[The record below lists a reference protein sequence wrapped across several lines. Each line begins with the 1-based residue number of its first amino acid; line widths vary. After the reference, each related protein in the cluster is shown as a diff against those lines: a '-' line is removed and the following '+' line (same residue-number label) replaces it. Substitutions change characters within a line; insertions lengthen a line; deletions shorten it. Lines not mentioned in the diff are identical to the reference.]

1 MNKDAVQHWLKRK
14 KATDAVRNSLLALA
28 ALVAG
33 LVVLFAT
40 FWLAYAAIWVGWQG
54 IAAITEL
61 LFSRRFSFPHGGRLV
76 GSGVFTVLLFLQY
89 FRTDPW
95 HWGEYPKRKY
105 PGPVGLVLG
114 LGALLVY
121 PGAASN
127 MTADILLNGP
137 RLIAGAAAL
146 GRQAGAWLRM
156 DAVNCAVLLAFLA
169 RSSHAVT
176 YDVLRAGGWADWMD
190 QLRHLDRVVFLE
202 QGLTLSSDLKQ
213 ELLTLGA
220 S

>member
-14 KATDAVRNSLLALA
+14 KTADAVRNSLLALV

-33 LVVLFAT
+33 LVVLLAT
-40 FWLAYAAIWVGWQG
+40 FWLAYAVIWVGWQG
-54 IAAITEL
+54 IAAVTEL
-61 LFSRRFSFPHGGRLV
+61 LFGRRFSFPHGGRLI
-76 GSGVFTVLLFLQY
+76 GSGVFIVLLFLQY

-95 HWGEYPKRKY
+95 HWGEYPKCKDYSRAVGRL
-105 PGPVGLVLG
+105 GPV
-114 LGALLVY
+114 AFLVY
-121 PGAASN
+121 PGASASLI
-127 MTADILLNGP
+127 TQLLLSGP
-137 RLIAGAAAL
+137 WLIAGAAAL

-190 QLRHLDRVVFLE
+190 QLRHLDGSCFSNRV
-202 QGLTLSSDLKQ
+202 SRCP
-213 ELLTLGA
+213 A
-220 S
+220 I